1 VDANQPVSS
10 VELLETL
17 MAVQDAGNR
26 VLTKLM
32 VFFGSLAL
40 FLGAIGIYGVMAHTV
55 AQRTHEIG
63 IRMALG
69 ANPVQVMGMVVR
81 QGMTLTLIG
90 IAIGIV
96 GAFGVTRT
104 LGSMLYQV
112 TTSDPATFMGV
123 AILFALVAIAACY
136 VPARRAMR
144 VDPMVALRY
153 E

>member
-1 VDANQPVSS
+1 

-112 TTSDPATFMGV
+112 TTSDPATFVGV

>member
-112 TTSDPATFMGV
+112 TTSDPATFVGV